1 MPLVS
6 FYMLTGVKELVH
18 AHISDSPDMEVHK
31 KISIRSVLTQMVVEI
46 KKLHNVNS
54 DTV

>member
-18 AHISDSPDMEVHK
+18 AHISDSPYMEVHK
-31 KISIRSVLTQMVVEI
+31 KNIYKSVLTHMVVEI

-54 DTV
+54 DTM